1 MASTRTR
8 RPVTT
13 PRPIASSRPI
23 DSITPDPANLRRHNE
38 RSLAA
43 VAASLARFGQ
53 QKPIV
58 IDRKGVV
65 IAGHGVLGAAR
76 RLGWKQVAVIESR
89 LGGVE
94 RIAYGIADN
103 RTAELSEWDEGALIA
118 TLREMDA
125 TLQSVT
131 GFDVDDLADLGLHPT
146 RTAAEDDVPDP
157 LPKAVTRAG
166 DLWLLGEHRL
176 LCGSSLVQAD
186 VDRVLGGEKAAL
198 ISTDPPYLVDYT
210 GKRMGGRGKDWSESY
225 REVEIKDSA
234 AFFGALMAIVAGA
247 LSPHA
252 AVYCWHASSR
262 AGEIRS
268 AGEASGLLWHQM
280 IVWVKPTA
288 VFGTSMYQWQHEPC
302 MMGWKQG
309 SKPRH
314 DGRQDV
320 SSVWV
325 VPWNASTNIESSLD
339 SDAWF
344 VDWEGRKRVVG
355 NEHPTQKPVE
365 LFARPMRKH
374 TKPGDLCFEPFSG
387 SGSQL
392 IAGEQLGRRVA
403 AIELEPV
410 FVDVAI
416 RRWQE
421 FTGKKATLE
430 GDGRDWP
437 SIAFEREVPID
448 GNPHVDAQVNAAAS
462 SSSAAAGD
470 RESPPPATAPASRR
484 ARGKTRA
491 RSSRRSGPPAD
502 PSPR

>member
-1 MASTRTR
+1 MPSRPPHPMATRATL
-8 RPVTT
+8 
-13 PRPIASSRPI
+13 RPIA
-23 DSITPDPANLRRHNE
+23 TLQPDPANLRRHNE

-43 VAASLARFGQ
+43 VMASLSRFGQ

-58 IDRKGVV
+58 VDRRGVV
-65 IAGHGVLGAAR
+65 VAGHGVLEAAK
-76 RLGWKQVAVIESR
+76 RLGWKQIAAVDSK
-89 LGGVE
+89 LAGAE
-94 RIAYGIADN
+94 RIAYAIADN
-103 RTAELSEWDEGALIA
+103 RSAELSEWDEASLAA
-118 TLREMDA
+118 TLREMD
-125 TLQSVT
+125 TKLLSVT

-157 LPKAVTRAG
+157 LPKAVARAG
-166 DLWLLGEHRL
+166 DLWILGEHRL

-186 VDRVLGGEKAAL
+186 VDRVLDGEKAELVA
-198 ISTDPPYLVDYT
+198 TDPPYLVDYT

-225 REVEIKDSA
+225 REVEIKDAKS
-234 AFFGALMAIVAGA
+234 FFDGLMAMVAGILA
-247 LSPHA
+247 PHA

-268 AGEASGLLWHQM
+268 AGEAAGLLWHQM

-302 MMGWKQG
+302 IMGWKQG

-374 TKPGDLCFEPFSG
+374 TKPGELCFEPFSG

-392 IAGEQLGRRVA
+392 IAGEQLGRRVR

-430 GDGRDWP
+430 GDGRDWS
-437 SIAFEREVPID
+437 SIAFEREVSID
-448 GNPHVDAQVNAAAS
+448 GNAQVSVAAS
-462 SSSAAAGD
+462 SSA
-470 RESPPPATAPASRR
+470 APASCVKRTGR
-484 ARGKTRA
+484 T
-491 RSSRRSGPPAD
+491 RSS
-502 PSPR
+502 